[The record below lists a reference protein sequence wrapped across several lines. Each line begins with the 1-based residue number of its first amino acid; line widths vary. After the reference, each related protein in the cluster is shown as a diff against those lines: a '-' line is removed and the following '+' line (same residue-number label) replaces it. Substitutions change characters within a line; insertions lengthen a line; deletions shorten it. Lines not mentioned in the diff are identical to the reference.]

1 MAVIFTDATLS
12 NQPSSRS
19 SQPKKK
25 KSYYTFYWAVQQL
38 GIPKL
43 VIQHPSDRVKFEHW
57 NWKAVYLLLQ
67 VFTKY
72 LIEFF

>member
-1 MAVIFTDATLS
+1 MPRLAISLHPDQV
-12 NQPSSRS
+12 
-19 SQPKKK
+19 SQKKK